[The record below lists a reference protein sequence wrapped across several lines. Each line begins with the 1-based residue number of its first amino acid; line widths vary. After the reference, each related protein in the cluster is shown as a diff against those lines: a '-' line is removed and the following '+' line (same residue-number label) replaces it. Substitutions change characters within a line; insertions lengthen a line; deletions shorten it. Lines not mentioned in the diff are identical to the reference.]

1 MKCMNQIAE
10 VLQDKGVTN
19 LTPNKETLKLLG
31 IHIHSW
37 NKWVKKK
44 SDPEFFQ
51 VPEIARF
58 LDCDISEIF
67 PKPVDA
73 DYSSKH
79 KLLV

>member
-1 MKCMNQIAE
+1 MA
-10 VLQDKGVTN
+10 
-19 LTPNKETLKLLG
+19 PNRETLKKMG

-44 SDPEFFQ
+44 SDPDFFQ

-67 PKPVDA
+67 PKPVES
-73 DYSSKH
+73 DYCAKH
-79 KLLV
+79 NLLVK